1 MSRRALDVI
10 CMGRAAV
17 DLYAEQVG
25 ARLEDVHSFAKYLG
39 GSPANTAVGV
49 SRLGLK
55 AAMLTRVGDEH
66 NGRFVREKLAAEGV
80 DVGHVTTDPAR
91 LTALVFLGLRDRET
105 FPLIFYRDNCAD
117 MAITAADIDEA
128 FIGTATG
135 LLVSGT
141 HLSRPSTYEACTK
154 AMRAAKA
161 AGTRVVLDIDYRPVL
176 WGLTGLGLGEQRF
189 VASDQVSAHLQAVV
203 PLCDLVVGTEEEIH
217 IAGGSTD
224 TLAALRRLRELTAA
238 TLVVKRGPM
247 GCVVFDGAIPSS
259 LDAGI
264 SGPGFPVD
272 VFNVLGAGDAFMAG
286 FLRGWLRD
294 EPVATCCTWANACG
308 ALVVS
313 RHGCAP
319 AMPSWVEM
327 RHFVQ
332 HGSPTRRLRE
342 DEALE
347 HLHRASTRTSRWD
360 ELVVLAFDHRA
371 QFEEIAA
378 RHGRDAAAIS
388 RFKLL
393 IAQGAKR
400 AADGRAGAGVILD
413 GRFGEDVLPTVT
425 GKGWWVARPVELP
438 GSRPLRFEPARN
450 LCLEMRSWPAEHVA
464 KCLVSYHPADPE
476 PLRREQLDRLCEL
489 QEASVGTGHEFLVEV
504 IPPRDMPSDGRTL
517 PDSIAQIYAAG
528 VKPDWWKLP
537 PAGDDAQWNAIAQEI
552 ERGDP
557 LCRGVLILGLEASE
571 ENLDRS
577 FRLAAPHPICK
588 GFAVGRSIFA
598 DAAQAWFAGDLGD
611 EDVVAD
617 IATRYRSLITRWD
630 EARAGLGEAT
640 ATVF

>member
-1 MSRRALDVI
+1 MKKKPLDVI
-10 CMGRAAV
+10 CIGRAAV
-17 DLYAEQVG
+17 DLYAEQIG
-25 ARLEDVHSFAKYLG
+25 ARLEDVQSFAKYLG
-39 GSPANTAVGV
+39 GSPANTAVGA
-49 SRLGLK
+49 SRLGLR

-80 DVGHVTTDPAR
+80 DVSHVATDPAR
-91 LTALVFLGLRDRET
+91 LTALVFLGLRDRAT
-105 FPLIFYRDNCAD
+105 FPLVFYRDNCAD
-117 MAITAADIDEA
+117 MAICADDVDEA
-128 FIGTATG
+128 FMGRAAG

-141 HLSRPSTYEACTK
+141 HLSRPGTLQACMK
-154 AMRAAKA
+154 AMRAARA
-161 AGTRVVLDIDYRPVL
+161 AGTRVILDIDYRPVL

-189 VASDQVSAHLQAVV
+189 VESGAVSERLQSVV

-247 GCVVFDGAIPSS
+247 GCLVFEGAIPAA
-259 LDAGI
+259 LDDGLA
-264 SGPGFPVD
+264 GPGFPVD

-286 FLRGWLRD
+286 FLRGWLRG
-294 EPVATCCTWANACG
+294 ETLSTCCTWANACG

-319 AMPSWVEM
+319 AMPSWVELN
-327 RHFVQ
+327 HFLA

-342 DEALE
+342 DAVLE
-347 HLHRASTRTSRWD
+347 HVHRASNRPARWD

-378 RHGRDAAAIS
+378 RNGRDAEAIS
-388 RFKLL
+388 RFKML
-393 IAQGAKR
+393 IAQGARR
-400 AADGRAGAGVILD
+400 AAAGRTGAGVILD

-425 GKGWWVARPVELP
+425 GTGWWVARPVELP
-438 GSRPLRFEPARN
+438 GSRPLRFEPRGN

-476 PLRREQLDRLCEL
+476 ELRQQQLRSLLDL

-504 IPPRDMPSDGRTL
+504 IPPKDMPCAPDTL
-517 PDSIAQIYAAG
+517 ARALEQIYAAG
-528 VKPDWWKLP
+528 VQPDWWKLP
-537 PAGDDAQWNAIAQEI
+537 PSDDDAQWAGIAAVI
-552 ERGDP
+552 ERNDP

-577 FRLAAPHPICK
+577 FRVAAPHAICK

-598 DAAQAWFAGDLGD
+598 ESAQAWFQGAMAD
-611 EDVVAD
+611 EAVVAD
-617 IATRYRSLITRWD
+617 IAARYGSLITRWD
-630 EARAGLGEAT
+630 EARAGLGEAISS
-640 ATVF
+640 VF